1 MTGHDSVEGM
11 DTTRIAVVTG
21 ANRGIGRA
29 IATRLL
35 GDGYTVAGIHRSGE
49 LPEGAHSYRADL
61 TDSESV
67 TTAFDAIREDLG
79 PVGVLVA
86 NAGITKDGLLARM
99 SEEDFA
105 AVIDTNLTGAFRCVK
120 AATKDMM
127 RARYGRIVLISS
139 VVATYGG
146 FGQVNY
152 AAAKSGLIGMARS
165 IARELGGRGVTAN
178 VIAPGFVTTDMTA
191 ELPEKIAADYLA
203 RIPAGRFAAPEEI
216 AAAVSFLASEEA
228 GYVNGTLLNVDGG
241 LGMGH

>member
-1 MTGHDSVEGM
+1 MN
-11 DTTRIAVVTG
+11 TTAVVTG

-29 IATRLL
+29 ITTRLL
-35 GDGYTVAGIHRSGE
+35 ADGFTVAGLHRSGD
-49 LPEGAHSYRADL
+49 LPEGAHSYTADL
-61 TDSESV
+61 TDAASV
-67 TTAFDAIREDLG
+67 SAAFEQIRADLG

-105 AVIDTNLTGAFRCVK
+105 AVLDTNLTGTFRCVK
-120 AATKDMM
+120 AAAKDMM
-127 RARYGRIVLISS
+127 RERYGRIVLISS

-165 IARELGGRGVTAN
+165 IARELGARGVTAN
-178 VIAPGFVTTDMTA
+178 VIAPGFVETDMTA
-191 ELPEKIAADYLA
+191 SLPDKIVADYKS

-216 AAAVSFLASEEA
+216 AAAVAFLASKDA
-228 GYVNGTLLNVDGG
+228 GYVNGTVVNVDGG